1 MWTIY
6 LKEILE
12 LARDRKT
19 FIFTV
24 LIPIFAMPL
33 IFGAFGYFSSS
44 MFDKARRAQLPYAVF
59 GQENAPELAQRFGAE
74 KGFREVRLANEADIR
89 SAIDQDIIKFA
100 LVIPRGYRDRLEG
113 NRQAV
118 VVLHYN
124 SAVMVD
130 LIRKRVQA
138 VIETQNAELR
148 ESALSALNLD
158 QQQLRFA
165 LNPIRLDEHS
175 TAGKR
180 EQVGALIGGMLPYL
194 LLMGCLMAAM
204 YPAIDLGAGEK
215 ERGTLETLLLAPV
228 PRGSIVLAKFLVLFT
243 VGLLSSLL
251 MVGSLGALVFLAGSA
266 PLGQADPAGRAAIAD
281 LATMMKSIGAGDM
294 AMVALMLAPTAAI
307 FAAILLSLSIYA
319 KSYKEATGLISPL
332 MLLTLLPA
340 MAALLP
346 GVEMNW
352 IWAMVPLTNVS
363 LAMKELVK
371 GTMDYRMFAVI
382 LASTTVTAGALLALC
397 RWWFTREQV
406 LFRN

>member
-19 FIFTV
+19 FVFTV

-33 IFGAFGYFSSS
+33 IFAAFGYFSSS

-59 GQENAPELAQRFGAE
+59 GQEYAPELAQRFARE
-74 KGFREVRLANEADIR
+74 KGFREVRLGSEAEIR
-89 SAIDQDIIKFA
+89 QAIDQDIIKFA
-100 LVIPRGYRDRLEG
+100 LVIPPGYQDRLDDR
-113 NRQAV
+113 RQAEV
-118 VVLHYN
+118 ALHYN

-138 VIETQNAELR
+138 VVEAQNAELR
-148 ESALSALNLD
+148 ESALSALNLN

-165 LNPIRLDEHS
+165 LHPIRLDEHS

-180 EQVGALIGGMLPYL
+180 EQMGALVGGMLPYL

-228 PRGSIVLAKFLVLFT
+228 PRSSIVLAKFFVLFT
-243 VGLLSSLL
+243 VGLVSSLL
-251 MVGSLGALVFLAGSA
+251 MVGSMSALLFIAGST
-266 PLGQADPAGRAAIAD
+266 PPGHPDPTGQTGLADMAA
-281 LATMMKSIGAGDM
+281 MMQSIGAGDL
-294 AMVALMLAPTAAI
+294 AMVALMLAPTAAM

-319 KSYKEATGLISPL
+319 KSYKEAAGLISPL
-332 MLLTLLPA
+332 MLLSLLPT
-340 MAALLP
+340 MVALLP
-346 GVEMNW
+346 GVELNW
-352 IWAMVPLTNVS
+352 MWAMVPLTNVS

-382 LASTTVTAGALLALC
+382 LASTTISAGALLALC
-397 RWWFTREQV
+397 RWWFNREQV